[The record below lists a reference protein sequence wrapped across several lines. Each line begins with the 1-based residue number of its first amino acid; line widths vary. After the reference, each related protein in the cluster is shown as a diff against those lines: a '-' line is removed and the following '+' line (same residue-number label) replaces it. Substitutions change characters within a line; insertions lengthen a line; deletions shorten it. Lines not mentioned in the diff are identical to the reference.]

1 MIQLNSIGY
10 GNHNSFL
17 NLSTL
22 ALLVILF
29 YFRVFIVGIFK
40 IFLIITKEKFGGYK
54 LYLFLKRNLFFNFIL
69 SVFLEGFFEF
79 VINGY
84 INAQQ
89 LLWDLNG
96 ELLGSFFAI
105 KGLLMTLIVIPLL
118 MLWINCIKNKY

>member
-1 MIQLNSIGY
+1 MIQLNYIGY

-17 NLSTL
+17 GSSTL